1 MAQLS
6 RVSLIALIIVA
17 AGGSLLAPA
26 AGAQGRRTTARAAAP
41 RPFLDVRDGRSG
53 RTPGAG
59 TRSARARLR
68 SRGAVVA
75 VDGLTGT
82 PRLLAGRSAPLS
94 ARSRADRRDVAERF
108 LRAHLTALG
117 LGRADLGSLRLE
129 QRSAIPGGAE
139 LLGYRQFAAGVPSF
153 DGGLRVVV
161 DAAGRVTTVSGPAQP
176 ALSLGSVTPA
186 LTATDAMRRLM
197 ANVGVRRAVRV
208 ASGPAG
214 LTRSTEFTSGERAA
228 LVAFGEGTSARL
240 GWQIDLRAGPA
251 AHYAAVVDAAT
262 GRILYRANRVKAA
275 ANDAQV
281 WDQYPGAANGGTAH
295 TVDLTPYLNPG
306 ATDLSGPYAHAWSDL
321 NDNDSGT
328 TSGDGHIVPLDQP
341 DPARGG
347 RPAEAI
353 GRNAG
358 SFVYP
363 FDEFTPAENPAGAC
377 NTAHKCSWNADT
389 ATSWQTNRAQNAVQ
403 TFYFVNHFRDHLLAA
418 PIGFKPSDGN
428 FDNGDRLLVNTDDGA
443 ATGAGGGPDG
453 DHVDNAYMDTPP
465 DGISPTMAMFL
476 FLNDPANGSPFRD
489 INGGDD
495 AAIVYHEYTHGVS
508 SRLVTNGPGGEQ
520 ALNGDQSGAMGEA
533 WSDWYAKDFLINQFP
548 SDDTAANG
556 DVDMGKYTDSVAHSI
571 RSQALDC
578 PVGAAAA
585 QCPGAT
591 LAGSGGYTYGDFGKI
606 SGIGPEVHADG
617 EIWGETLW
625 DIRKAVGSAVAEAVV
640 TQGMR
645 LTPPE
650 PTFLDARDAI
660 ITADR
665 QLFPDG
671 DHSGALWGA
680 FATRGMGANALSPTQ
695 VTVVEGFQRPPTA
708 ALSVSPASVVRGAPV
723 NFDASASSGTVTS
736 YDFDFFGDG
745 TPDVTG
751 TTNPRQ
757 TFAYP
762 RTGTFHPV
770 VTVHDNAGRT
780 DTAAR
785 RVDVAAPPVPPVVVP
800 PASKRPVVT
809 LVGTGKKGR
818 IRFTVQCD
826 SACSGS
832 AKLTVTRKLAK
843 RLHLGKRRTVGK
855 LRFRLAKAGR
865 KRFTIELN
873 KRTLKALKRAG
884 VRRVAT
890 RLAVTVTDHERQ
902 RTARTRTARIRR

>member
-6 RVSLIALIIVA
+6 RVSLFALIFAA

-53 RTPGAG
+53 RTPSAG

-94 ARSRADRRDVAERF
+94 ARSRADQRDVAERF

-129 QRSAIPGGAE
+129 QRSAIPGGAQ
-139 LLGYRQFAAGVPSF
+139 LLGYRQFAAGIPSF

-176 ALSLGSVTPA
+176 GLSLRSVVPALS
-186 LTATDAMRRLM
+186 ATDAMRRLM
-197 ANVGVRRAVRV
+197 ADVGVRRGVRV

-228 LVAFGEGTSARL
+228 LVAFGEGASARL
-240 GWQIDLRAGPA
+240 GWQLDLRAGPA

-295 TVDLTPYLNPG
+295 VVDLTPYLNPG

-321 NDNDSGT
+321 NDNDFAH
-328 TSGDGHIVPLDQP
+328 TSSDGHIIPLDQP
-341 DPARGG
+341 DPAAGG

-363 FDEFTPAENPAGAC
+363 FTPFTQALGAC
-377 NTAHKCSWNADT
+377 NSTHQCSWNFDVK
-389 ATSWQTNRAQNAVQ
+389 TSWQTNRAQNAVQ
-403 TFYFVNHFRDHLLAA
+403 AFYYVNRYRDHLRAA
-418 PIGFKPSDGN
+418 PIGFSPSDGN
-428 FDNGDRLLVNTDDGA
+428 FEAGDRLLVNTDDGA
-443 ATGAGGGPDG
+443 ATGPGGGPDSN
-453 DHVDNAYMDTPP
+453 HVDNAYMDTPP
-465 DGISPTMAMFL
+465 DGTSPTMAMFL
-476 FLNDPANGSPFRD
+476 FFNNNDFRD

-495 AAIVYHEYTHGVS
+495 AAIVYHEYTHGLS

-520 ALNGDQSGAMGEA
+520 ALNGPQSGGMGEG

-556 DVDMGKYTDSVAHSI
+556 EVDMGKYTDSVAHTI
-571 RSQALDC
+571 RSQGLDC
-578 PVGAAAA
+578 PVGAAAT
-585 QCPGAT
+585 QCPGTPAQ
-591 LAGSGGYTYGDFGKI
+591 GSGGYTYGDFNTTHIDPRTGRH
-606 SGIGPEVHADG
+606 EVHEVG

-625 DIRKAVGSAVAEAVV
+625 DIRNAVGSSVAEAVI
-640 TQGMR
+640 TQGLR
-645 LTPPE
+645 SSPPE

-665 QLFPDG
+665 QLFPDS

-680 FATRGMGANALSPTQ
+680 FATRGMGSNALSPTQ
-695 VTVVEGFQRPPTA
+695 DTVVEGFQRPPTA

-723 NFDASASSGTVTS
+723 NFDASGSSGTVTS
-736 YDFDFFGDG
+736 YDFDFFADG

-762 RTGTFHPV
+762 NPGTFHPI
-770 VTVHDNAGRT
+770 VTVHDNSGQI

-818 IRFTVQCD
+818 VRFTVRCD
-826 SACSGS
+826 SACAGS

-855 LRFRLAKAGR
+855 LRFKLAKAGR
-865 KRFTIELN
+865 KRFTIKLN
-873 KRTLKALKRAG
+873 KRTLKAMKRAG